1 MSKEIDITEEQFRH
15 YEVVRQSGLT
25 NMINVGLVSELTD
38 STCSKKDVLTIIGN
52 YTKLTEMYPNV
63 RTTDE

>member
-25 NMINVGLVSELTD
+25 NMMHLGLVSELTD
-38 STCSKKDVLTIIGN
+38 NACSKKDVLTIIGN